1 MSRIR
6 DEYRKQM
13 DTFCE
18 KNNTIS
24 AQDILNR
31 AKNQTPTPTEEKV
44 VEFKPKKSKGMVWK
58 AAIPAVLCF
67 LLIGTTT
74 VAATGHLSDLS
85 SWFRNLFKDEKT
97 AEIIDAGYYET
108 MDMMA
113 EDETFEVHIIGVSG
127 DTNNAH
133 VAMEIF
139 VKDDALV
146 HNRDKIY
153 LEAYCMST
161 YEYEHNLDNYAPWDT
176 VGYQDENNENLYHVN
191 LRTGLWIADGSQCVL
206 EIIKIRLGGDG
217 LPWRTRNVSLKYTL
231 KADTNSFYQM
241 EQHFADFIP
250 FEYKGRTYSL
260 IYVIS
265 GYYYTELIFR
275 DMNAEKPTEDEMYS
289 YGCTEE
295 ESEAWKE
302 FIKQV
307 VLVVDG
313 VEYRVNPGG
322 EHFPCYEENTYGDG
336 TYTHMHPYFPAFIYD
351 DATSVEV
358 RCGDTVYKVK

>member
-6 DEYRKQM
+6 DEYQKQM

-18 KNNTIS
+18 KSNAIS
-24 AQDILNR
+24 AQDIWNK
-31 AKNQTPTPTEEKV
+31 AQNQTLTEEKLV
-44 VEFKPKKSKGMVWK
+44 NFKPRKSKGMVWK

-67 LLIGTTT
+67 LLVGTTT
-74 VAATGHLSDLS
+74 VAATGHLSE
-85 SWFRNLFKDEKT
+85 WFRKLFKDEKT
-97 AEIIDAGYYET
+97 AEIIDAGYYQN
-108 MDMMA
+108 MDMVA

-127 DTNNAH
+127 DTENSQ
-133 VAMEIF
+133 VALDIL
-139 VKDDALV
+139 VKDEALT

-161 YEYEHNLDNYAPWDT
+161 YEYENNLDNYWVWDAT
-176 VGYQDENNENLYHVN
+176 GVKDEKIDNLYHVK
-191 LRTGLWIADGSQCVL
+191 LRTGLWIASGEECVL
-206 EIIKIRLGGDG
+206 EITKIRLGGDG

-231 KADTNSFYQM
+231 KADEDAFYQM
-241 EQHFADFIP
+241 EQHYADFIP

-265 GYYYTELIFR
+265 GYYYTEIIFR
-275 DMNAEKPTEDEMYS
+275 NMDAEKPSEEDWNRYS
-289 YGCTEE
+289 CTKDEND
-295 ESEAWKE
+295 AWRE
-302 FIKQV
+302 FIQQV

-313 VEYRVNPGG
+313 VEYKVNPGG
-322 EHFPCYEENTYGDG
+322 EHFPYYEDNTYGDG
-336 TYTHMHPYFPAFIYD
+336 TYTHMHPHFPAFIYD